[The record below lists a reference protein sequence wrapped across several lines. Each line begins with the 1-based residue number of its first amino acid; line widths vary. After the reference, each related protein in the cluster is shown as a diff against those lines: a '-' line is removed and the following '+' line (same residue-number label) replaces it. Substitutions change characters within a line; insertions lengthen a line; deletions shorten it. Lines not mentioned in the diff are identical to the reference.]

1 MTDRPATARRVRN
14 ARLRLV
20 AVVVAVLALAGAA
33 SGVGLG
39 EPRLLVVA
47 GMWLASAGLLWWLGG
62 WRPAAPTG
70 GEASGPYGRALGVGV
85 LAAVLFFGAVAV
97 LPR

>member
-1 MTDRPATARRVRN
+1 MTDRTATVRRLRN
-14 ARLRLV
+14 TRLRLV

-33 SGVGLG
+33 SGAALG

-62 WRPAAPTG
+62 WRPAGPTG
-70 GEASGPYGRALGVGV
+70 GEASGAYGRALGVGV
-85 LAAVLFFGAVAV
+85 LAAALFFGAVAF